1 MVVRKTEFPWLQ
13 RNRPLVRAKPAAQRE
28 GVAVYGIALSFNGVP
43 FKLTPRS
50 AREIKAKSKCQWQ
63 NPAPALCSAHR
74 EVLGVL

>member
-13 RNRPLVRAKPAAQRE
+13 RNRPLVRANPAAQRE
-28 GVAVYGIALSFNGVP
+28 GVAVYGIALNFNGVP